1 VNSWLFVNSWHKSWF
16 DQVFATLAP
25 GQPWKQN
32 HIEISCD
39 WLYQN
44 TGLALTQFLLYRDC
58 TASALRVCFES
69 WFLAFDLDSLNVYHW
84 GVGPTC
90 QWTIIR
96 WMTHHEISLLNL
108 LRVINLEWT
117 RGGRAFIPS
126 VHCLEFPCGT
136 NKFFPK
142 LSSDFFRLVDPLS
155 CLSLLFLMI
164 YY

>member
-1 VNSWLFVNSWHKSWF
+1 VL
-16 DQVFATLAP
+16 ATLAP
-25 GQPWKQN
+25 DQPWKQN

-58 TASALRVCFES
+58 TAPALRVCSES
-69 WFLAFDLDSLNVYHW
+69 WFLRFDLDSLDVYHW

-90 QWTIIR
+90 QWTIIK
-96 WMTHHEISLLNL
+96 WMTPQEISLLNL
-108 LRVINLEWT
+108 LRVIHLEWT
-117 RGGRAFIPS
+117 GGGKAFIPS
-126 VHCLEFPCGT
+126 TLSLKFPCGT
-136 NKFFPK
+136 NKLFLELSNNFFW
-142 LSSDFFRLVDPLS
+142 LVDPLS